1 MAKKP
6 TFTAQ
11 ELDVLVDEVERKR
24 LLLFSKFKNTI
35 TNADKKAAWE
45 EVAQR
50 VNAVGLGYNRT
61 AEMVRNKWR
70 DYSSVTKRKAAA
82 LRREQQ
88 RTGGGTHSVESLS
101 PIEERVLGVLGEEA
115 LAGVRGGLD
124 PLLERLQATQRQPSS
139 SSSTSSQRASRP
151 PEPLS
156 SHLDRPTPA
165 EVLLHS
171 IEDPADT
178 PSESPTRRVQ
188 TRRVPD
194 PLPPPASSARLDPLS
209 SPRGSHH
216 PSSLSQSPQST
227 RTASAVSPYPRRR
240 QSRRCRDHCD
250 CCDTQLRY
258 EAEKVA
264 LLRRIQGD
272 LTALREQRQRH
283 HEEVMAYRRK
293 KLALLAAASAK
304 TAGPD

>member
-1 MAKKP
+1 MARKP

-11 ELDVLVDEVERKR
+11 EIDVLVDEVERKR
-24 LLLFSKFKNTI
+24 LLLFSKFKNTV

-50 VNAVGLGYNRT
+50 AIAVGLGYNRT

-70 DYSSVTKRKAAA
+70 DYSSVTKMKAAA

-88 RTGGGTHSVESLS
+88 RTGGGTHSQQSLS
-101 PIEERVLGVLGEEA
+101 PIKERVLGEEA
-115 LAGVRGGLD
+115 LAGTPCL
-124 PLLERLQATQRQPSS
+124 
-139 SSSTSSQRASRP
+139 P
-151 PEPLS
+151 PEGL
-156 SHLDRPTPA
+156 T
-165 EVLLHS
+165 
-171 IEDPADT
+171 T
-178 PSESPTRRVQ
+178 
-188 TRRVPD
+188 
-194 PLPPPASSARLDPLS
+194 PPPCPN
-209 SPRGSHH
+209 H
-216 PSSLSQSPQST
+216 PQST

-240 QSRRCRDHCD
+240 QSRRCHNHCD
-250 CCDTQLRY
+250 CYDTHLRY

-304 TAGPD
+304 TAAHHSPLGTLSTPPTPALFSPSPSPPPNPAFFPASPPPPPTQPGIPLTYPEQGHGPHKYGDEVEVLAGERRRYRSNHLTSP